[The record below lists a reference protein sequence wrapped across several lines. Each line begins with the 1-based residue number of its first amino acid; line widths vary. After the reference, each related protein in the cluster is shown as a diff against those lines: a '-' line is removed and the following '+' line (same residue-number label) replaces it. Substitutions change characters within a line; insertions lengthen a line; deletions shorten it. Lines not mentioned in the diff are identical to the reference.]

1 MPKIK
6 NLLSNWWNSA
16 QTIHIPPT
24 GGLDFSQEQIND
36 EFTGPTNDSH
46 GRRQRSGEQDIS
58 TVKCYNYNP
67 YGHYSQNCPNQKLA
81 DGEAHVN
88 SRTNDATTTSNS
100 NNENY
105 VPAGSGKA
113 KNMMDAIDLD
123 DYDPSYDGYDFF
135 QHAAITRYFFTTTNK
150 PRNTYLDVVQ
160 GQGTP
165 PSNPGASGRGSELFN
180 QSNCYIQVWYILL
193 DNQYMVYVFSNAY
206 LLTNILQAWHTLQ
219 ISCNTWT
226 NPITLVRDLE
236 GYRKVWFHPEGTTN
250 ILYIS

>member
-1 MPKIK
+1 MVTSYTREEYLVVSLILSCNPSIYRKIVDYMGNSYDMGKYNYPWTMPKIK

-36 EFTGPTNDSH
+36 EFTGPTNESH
-46 GRRQRSGEQDIS
+46 GRRQRSGEQDTS

-67 YGHYSQNCPNQKLA
+67 YGHHYRNFSNQKLA

-105 VPAGSGKA
+105 VPAGSGKS

-123 DYDPSYDGYDFF
+123 D
-135 QHAAITRYFFTTTNK
+135 
-150 PRNTYLDVVQ
+150 
-160 GQGTP
+160 
-165 PSNPGASGRGSELFN
+165 
-180 QSNCYIQVWYILL
+180 
-193 DNQYMVYVFSNAY
+193 
-206 LLTNILQAWHTLQ
+206 
-219 ISCNTWT
+219 
-226 NPITLVRDLE
+226 
-236 GYRKVWFHPEGTTN
+236 
-250 ILYIS
+250 